1 MAEEFTPLAGRLLV
15 AVPGMLD
22 PNFARTVVLMIEHSP
37 EGAVGVVLNR
47 PTQADLLDHLPAWWS
62 AAVNPRVVFVG
73 GPVGEG
79 GGDRSGQGGRFGA
92 VGGVAGGS
100 GDPGG

>member
-37 EGAVGVVLNR
+37 EGAVGR
-47 PTQADLLDHLPAWWS
+47 GAQS
-62 AAVNPRVVFVG
+62 AY
-73 GPVGEG
+73 
-79 GGDRSGQGGRFGA
+79 
-92 VGGVAGGS
+92 AG
-100 GDPGG
+100 